1 MAIAFEKKSK
11 KNCNFDVIYFHPDRQ
26 LYKMSQELFKA
37 EILPIRQKLFF
48 QAQRILE
55 NECDAEDAVQ
65 EVLLKLWHIREK
77 LPDYDNVAA
86 FATTVTKNH
95 CLDRL
100 KVLRRTDPLDES
112 HHFRAAVDNPYL
124 QMERKNTE
132 VILQQIIDGLPPLQ
146 QAIIRMK
153 DIDEYEVEE
162 IAEITGTKPEAV
174 RTNLSRARKKVRE
187 EYLKLT
193 NV

>member
-1 MAIAFEKKSK
+1 
-11 KNCNFDVIYFHPDRQ
+11 
-26 LYKMSQELFKA
+26 MSQELFKA
-37 EILPIRQKLFF
+37 EILPIRQKLLFH
-48 QAQRILE
+48 AQRILE
-55 NECDAEDAVQ
+55 NEFEAEDAVQ

-100 KVLRRTDPLDES
+100 KVMKRTDPLDDS
-112 HHFRAAVDNPYL
+112 HQARAAFDNPYL

-132 VILQQIIDGLPPLQ
+132 LILKQIIEGLPPLQ

-153 DIDEYEVEE
+153 DMEEYEVEE
-162 IAEITGTKPEAV
+162 IAEITGTKPDAV

-193 NV
+193 KV